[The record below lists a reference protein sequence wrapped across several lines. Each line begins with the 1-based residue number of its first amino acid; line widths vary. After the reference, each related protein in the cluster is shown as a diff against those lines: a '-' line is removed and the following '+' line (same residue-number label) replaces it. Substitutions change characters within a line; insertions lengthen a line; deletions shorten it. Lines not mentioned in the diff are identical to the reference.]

1 MKRGRVAA
9 WKHDAPLNKVDSSAD
24 QVSPD
29 QLTAGVST
37 AVSSTN
43 DPSSAYPL
51 VDDQSKI
58 DSSLADPSTADTSPS
73 NFTLDDLPSAELLLA
88 DLSPPD
94 TNAALENNAVS
105 SGGRHVR
112 ALSSV
117 SDTKTDELLGS
128 DDQPTPS
135 ISCSQLSP
143 IPDGP
148 PSPLHAVHP
157 SLLPPRSPTLRQ
169 EDQKCPEASPEAL
182 AAAAAATEPSFCCHL
197 CGKSFGQRAS
207 GLVTHYTLQHFRC
220 VPTMMEI

>member
-9 WKHDAPLNKVDSSAD
+9 WKHDLPANKVDSSAD
-24 QVSPD
+24 LVSPHP
-29 QLTAGVST
+29 LTAGAST

-51 VDDQSKI
+51 ADDRSKV
-58 DSSLADPSTADTSPS
+58 DSSLADPSTADTSTTD
-73 NFTLDDLPSAELLLA
+73 FTLDDLPSGELLLA
-88 DLSPPD
+88 DLSPPV
-94 TNAALENNAVS
+94 TNAGLETNAVL

-135 ISCSQLSP
+135 ISSSQLSP

-157 SLLPPRSPTLRQ
+157 SLLPPRSPTLRH
-169 EDQKCPEASPEAL
+169 EDLKCTEASPEAL
-182 AAAAAATEPSFCCHL
+182 AAATEPSICCHL

-220 VPTMMEI
+220 VR

>member
-9 WKHDAPLNKVDSSAD
+9 WKHDNPANKVDSSVD
-24 QVSPD
+24 LFSPD
-29 QLTAGVST
+29 QLTAGASS
-37 AVSSTN
+37 AVPSTN
-43 DPSSAYPL
+43 DHPSAYPL
-51 VDDQSKI
+51 ADDQSKV

-73 NFTLDDLPSAELLLA
+73 DFTLDDLPSAELLLA
-88 DLSPPD
+88 DLSPPV
-94 TNAALENNAVS
+94 TNAGLETNAVL

-117 SDTKTDELLGS
+117 SDTKTDELLGT

-157 SLLPPRSPTLRQ
+157 SLLPPRSPTTFSRH
-169 EDQKCPEASPEAL
+169 EDLKCPEASPEAL
-182 AAAAAATEPSFCCHL
+182 AAATEPSFCCHL

-220 VPTMMEI
+220 VR

>member
-9 WKHDAPLNKVDSSAD
+9 WKHDLPANNADSSAD
-24 QVSPD
+24 LVSPD
-29 QLTAGVST
+29 QLPAGAST
-37 AVSSTN
+37 AVPSTN
-43 DPSSAYPL
+43 DPPSAYPL
-51 VDDQSKI
+51 ADDQSKV

-73 NFTLDDLPSAELLLA
+73 DFTLDDLPSAELLLA
-88 DLSPPD
+88 DLSPPVTND
-94 TNAALENNAVS
+94 GLSSETNAVL

-143 IPDGP
+143 FPNDP

-157 SLLPPRSPTLRQ
+157 SLLPPRSPTLRH
-169 EDQKCPEASPEAL
+169 EDLKCPEASPEAL
-182 AAAAAATEPSFCCHL
+182 AAATEPSFCCHL

-220 VPTMMEI
+220 VR